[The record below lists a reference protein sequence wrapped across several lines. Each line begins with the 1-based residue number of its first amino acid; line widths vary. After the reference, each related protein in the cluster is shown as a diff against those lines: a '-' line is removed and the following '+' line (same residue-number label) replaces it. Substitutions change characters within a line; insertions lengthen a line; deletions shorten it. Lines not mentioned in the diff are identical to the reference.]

1 MEFSRTGPATT
12 VSNDRRKHPSCPF
25 DMSLNSSTLMI
36 AQPTGSQVRDSP
48 RQPSYSYVLAYLVGS
63 ASPTSSSSTILALF
77 WVGGIPTAKYEFYKK
92 NFKKKLGAFTGFV
105 FSIPHNADQLVGIMG
120 RGRRDRPC
128 EPCYKLISCC
138 LGENPTAEA
147 HRQNE
152 GLNGVTS
159 HTTTTKGLK
168 GIH

>member
-12 VSNDRRKHPSCPF
+12 ISNDRRKHPSCPF

-92 NFKKKLGAFTGFV
+92 NFKKNWEHLQDSSSLFRTTPTNLLASWGEDGGIALVSRATSSFPVVWGRT
-105 FSIPHNADQLVGIMG
+105 QLP
-120 RGRRDRPC
+120 RRIV
-128 EPCYKLISCC
+128 KMK
-138 LGENPTAEA
+138 
-147 HRQNE
+147 
-152 GLNGVTS
+152 V
-159 HTTTTKGLK
+159 
-168 GIH
+168 